1 EHVEQLLDVEPPRK
15 EQNPTQVG
23 GLLHVDARLS
33 MHGLD
38 PPEREADAQE
48 RHQQAHELRPR
59 HRWTLASTQTC
70 QQEIAERDQGEY
82 GSDLSDQERDRRQP
96 TPDEQIPRTLAL
108 DPSHV

>member
-15 EQNPTQVG
+15 KQNPAQVG

-48 RHQQAHELRPR
+48 RHQQATELAPR
-59 HRWTLASTQTC
+59 HRGTLASTQTC

-82 GSDLSDQERDRRQP
+82 GSDLSDQERDRRQA
-96 TPDEQIPRTLAL
+96 TRDEQVPGALTL
-108 DPSHV
+108 